1 MDNSVFER
9 QSPIYHHF
17 FMNAFDYNYWL
28 GCIKMGIYCP
38 KPPKKKQNSP
48 NYEHVRFCW
57 PAHHMMV
64 DNRKF

>member
-9 QSPIYHHF
+9 QSSIYHHF

-38 KPPKKKQNSP
+38 KPPKKNKIHQILSMSAS
-48 NYEHVRFCW
+48 VGQLIT
-57 PAHHMMV
+57 
-64 DNRKF
+64 